1 MDERQKFLEK
11 AAQERAEREH
21 LKLYAAI
28 ALDIQAIIRAN
39 IARKKFHQKLRS
51 EFDLCF
57 GTEYDVNH
65 TTPTNLDMLKYGF
78 LLPFLSKEPGYIT
91 RISIFCRHISSSMD
105 SPSKNHTFAALFLSP
120 QYFKR
125 ASRLIT
131 KFFDLIPSV
140 LAEIDF
146 DQIIHAKAATSIVTF
161 LVVLTSPSNWALLKA
176 NPSLLP
182 VVTNFCNKFSSS
194 FLTPELMKCFHT
206 FLLKAMK
213 RGKSSSDIINA
224 IVTIIFRVVQQNNTL
239 ENEKT
244 ELLVKYV
251 YTCPGIV
258 LALNP
263 NAYSLLKTI
272 KTLEALITYFN
283 SNPKLVDS
291 LNVVET
297 LNVLAN
303 FINISFRENDV
314 LIENLLEWTH
324 IINNFFARIQSSN
337 PKHSKKQHWHP
348 ILGWISEGINLNNQ
362 DANVI
367 VRQQLQYFWSKK
379 MVKCLFGKVL
389 GSIEG
394 NQSAAVEQL
403 EVEKL
408 SKDLIQR
415 LMKHLTVK
423 EQPRYDSHLGPVSL
437 TAVVCQMYR
446 NALLTFTTIHVDI
459 ISGLCQDD
467 SVLTQLWTYISN
479 SKHGISHSLL
489 NLFNADPT
497 ASVPHFAPIALFAEI
512 ALSLISILDEKEL
525 YEEGTPFN
533 MKQIID
539 ISQFVNH
546 FCFKAIWDKAV
557 DFKNEKSNN
566 LFQSLY
572 HLTILLHN
580 KHVRRAFCD
589 NPNFWHA
596 RDVRSSIIVGEFE
609 KRTERGLLLMEKMP
623 HLIPLKERL
632 VLFRKLVSADKSSL
646 EKLITVAT
654 ISRNSIIED
663 GFRMFSTLSPTEL
676 KAGLRVKFVNQQ
688 GLEEAGI
695 DQDGVFK
702 EFLEL
707 TVKGIFDPELNLF
720 KLTANGQLYP
730 SNTSNIHSN
739 HLEYFSYIGRML
751 GKSVYDGFLVDV
763 QLAPVLLAKILGKEL
778 CAFDELALVD
788 QDLYKSLTYVKHYK
802 DSDDVADLE
811 LTFSVDEEFLGQ
823 INTVD
828 LVPSGRSIKVTNENK
843 IVYIHTM
850 AQHRVVKQTKKQR
863 DHFIAGFRS
872 IISPT
877 WLSLFSTHELQ
888 MLISGTTYDIDV
900 GDLRKNTA
908 YYGGFH
914 SKHRVIKWLWEII
927 EHDFTPDERKLFLKF
942 VTSCSRGPLLGFSTL
957 EPPFSIRCIEVG
969 DDQDQGDTLGSVV
982 RGFFAIKRNRNP
994 ARLPTSSTCFN
1005 LLKLPNYSK
1014 KSLLL
1019 EKLRYAI
1026 HSNAGFELS

>member
-1 MDERQKFLEK
+1 
-11 AAQERAEREH
+11 
-21 LKLYAAI
+21 
-28 ALDIQAIIRAN
+28 
-39 IARKKFHQKLRS
+39 
-51 EFDLCF
+51 
-57 GTEYDVNH
+57 
-65 TTPTNLDMLKYGF
+65 
-78 LLPFLSKEPGYIT
+78 
-91 RISIFCRHISSSMD
+91 
-105 SPSKNHTFAALFLSP
+105 
-120 QYFKR
+120 
-125 ASRLIT
+125 
-131 KFFDLIPSV
+131 
-140 LAEIDF
+140 
-146 DQIIHAKAATSIVTF
+146 
-161 LVVLTSPSNWALLKA
+161 
-176 NPSLLP
+176 
-182 VVTNFCNKFSSS
+182 
-194 FLTPELMKCFHT
+194 
-206 FLLKAMK
+206 MK
-213 RGKSSSDIINA
+213 RGKTSSDIVNA
-224 IVTIIFRVVQQNNTL
+224 TITIIFRVVQNTSL
-239 ENEKT
+239 ENDKT

-263 NAYSLLKTI
+263 NSYSLLKSI

-283 SNPKLVDS
+283 SNLKMVDS
-291 LNVVET
+291 LNIVET

-303 FINISFRENDV
+303 FINISFCENDI

-324 IINNFFARIQSSN
+324 IINNFFARIQMAT
-337 PKHSKKQHWHP
+337 PKNSKKQHWHP
-348 ILGWISEGINLNNQ
+348 ILGWISQGVNLNNQ
-362 DANVI
+362 EANVV

-379 MVKCLFGKVL
+379 MVKILFGKVL
-389 GSIEG
+389 GSVEG
-394 NQSAAVEQL
+394 NNQALSQTTQ

-423 EQPRYDSHLGPVSL
+423 EQPRYDQHLGPVSL

-467 SVLTQLWTYISN
+467 SVLTQLWNYISN
-479 SKHGISHSLL
+479 SRHGISHSLL
-489 NLFNADPT
+489 NLFNADPKCEI
-497 ASVPHFAPIALFAEI
+497 PHFAPIALFAEI

-525 YEEGTPFN
+525 YEEGQPFD
-533 MKQIID
+533 MKQIIE

-572 HLTILLHN
+572 QLNVLLHN
-580 KHVRRAFCD
+580 KHVRRPFCE
-589 NPNFWHA
+589 NPNFWHV
-596 RDVRSSIIVGEFE
+596 REVRSSIIVGEFE
-609 KRTERGLLLMEKMP
+609 KRTERGLLIMEKMP

-632 VLFRKLVSADKSSL
+632 VLFRKLVSADKASL

-730 SNTSNIHSN
+730 SNTSGIHPN

-763 QLAPVLLAKILGKEL
+763 QLAPVLLATILGKQL
-778 CAFDELALVD
+778 CAFDELSLVD
-788 QDLYKSLTYVKHYK
+788 QDLYKSLTFVKHYK

-823 INTVD
+823 ITTVD

-863 DHFIAGFRS
+863 DHFISGFRS
-872 IISPT
+872 IISST

-927 EHDFTPDERKLFLKF
+927 EHDFTSDERKLFLKF
-942 VTSCSRGPLLGFSTL
+942 VTSCSRGPLLGFCSL